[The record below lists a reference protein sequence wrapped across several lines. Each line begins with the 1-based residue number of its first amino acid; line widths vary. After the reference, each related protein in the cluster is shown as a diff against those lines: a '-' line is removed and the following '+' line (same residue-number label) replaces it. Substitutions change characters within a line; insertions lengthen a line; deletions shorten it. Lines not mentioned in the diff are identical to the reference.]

1 MTTKVNFVT
10 YTSILMGAMHVHSMQ
25 ERFECKSVLKT
36 KPNLIAINL
45 YKSKSYGKHLR
56 YAYHA
61 YNILVINVGG

>member
-1 MTTKVNFVT
+1 
-10 YTSILMGAMHVHSMQ
+10 MGAMHVHSMQ